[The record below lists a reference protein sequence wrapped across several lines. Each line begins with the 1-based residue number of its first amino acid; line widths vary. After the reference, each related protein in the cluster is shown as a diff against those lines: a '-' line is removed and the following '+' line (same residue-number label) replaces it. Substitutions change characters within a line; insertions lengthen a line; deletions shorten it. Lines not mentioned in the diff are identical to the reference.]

1 MMHRDL
7 ETDSSCPGYL
17 QPRYWTD
24 TTRVLEVF
32 ECDGCGLTNCPAV
45 ARRLRAVWRRLLQ
58 RGRIQQTVTESAM
71 NRPEHVLRLCG
82 AILSNS
88 AIDPL
93 KVSYGDVI
101 AQAYRIVDDV
111 LDPGDEPEPATSQAV
126 PKTQPVQ
133 QPAAEPRR
141 WNPDDVPPPGRHRPE
156 PGYGEDPP
164 PRGQNGYGRQQ
175 QRNGQRD
182 DPPRS
187 GKQLLGWANSH
198 GQYESLLALAK
209 AWKIQG
215 RIVDWSQNDVDAAH
229 RELTQPAQPA
239 GNWGGN

>member
-1 MMHRDL
+1 
-7 ETDSSCPGYL
+7 
-17 QPRYWTD
+17 
-24 TTRVLEVF
+24 
-32 ECDGCGLTNCPAV
+32 
-45 ARRLRAVWRRLLQ
+45 
-58 RGRIQQTVTESAM
+58 M

-101 AQAYRIVDDV
+101 GQAYRIVDDV
-111 LDPGDEPEPATSQAV
+111 LDPGDEPEPAAIQAV
-126 PKTQPVQ
+126 PAAQPAQ
-133 QPAAEPRR
+133 QPAPRR
-141 WNPDDVPPPGRHRPE
+141 FADDVPPPGRRRPE

-164 PRGQNGYGRQQ
+164 PSQNGYGGRQQ

-182 DPPRS
+182 DLPRS

-198 GQYESLLALAK
+198 GQYETLLALAK

-229 RELTQPAQPA
+229 RELTQPAQLA